1 MPRRKNELKKE
12 TRAKRPKKSVKKN
25 VRVVNRSA
33 EDKPREDKINAVN
46 LKFEE
51 PLEVFPNPEEV
62 EKNKRLVM
70 WSGVTFFMLAI
81 IVIWVLNIKNIF
93 QATPETAKS
102 DFNWEEISDNFSRSM
117 EEAKKGIDEVKDIAS
132 EENAT
137 STPAVLPSDEAAS
150 ATPSGDGSSPEAGN
164 AIASSTDESAE
175 KVDLKELRKKI
186 EELERKLQGE

>member
-12 TRAKRPKKSVKKN
+12 TRVKWPKKSVKKN

-81 IVIWVLNIKNIF
+81 IIIWAINIKSVF
-93 QATPETAKS
+93 KAAPETAGS
-102 DFNWEEISDNFSRSM
+102 DLNWEEISENFSRSM
-117 EEAKKGIDEVKDIAS
+117 EEAKKGIDEVKSIAS
-132 EENAT
+132 ENAT
-137 STPAVLPSDEAAS
+137 TTPAVLPAGETAS
-150 ATPSGDGSSPEAGN
+150 VAPAGDDSGLEAGS
-164 AIASSTDESAE
+164 AIASSTNESAE
-175 KVDLKELRKKI
+175 QVDLKELREKI
-186 EELERKLQGE
+186 EELERKLKEN